1 MDVQRIKSKYGIGN
15 DKAATLLRQRAVDLK
30 AHGFAK
36 ALEMAM
42 VRPASPFAPLCRS
55 SRSASTFVPSCGTRA

>member
-1 MDVQRIKSKYGIGN
+1 MDVQRIKSKYGIAN

-30 AHGFAK
+30 THGFAK

-42 VRPASPFAPLCRS
+42 VRPASPPAP
-55 SRSASTFVPSCGTRA
+55 